1 MENSK
6 SGIIGFI
13 VIAVLVIGGAWYG
26 LMYKT
31 PAPGTVKKTQTVAV
45 CYSTFSKE
53 KFGLVDGKPVTMSFE
68 YPCGWTM
75 NTTTQGWVSV
85 TAPGGKASFSWPILD
100 IDIHDF
106 ADQGTFTTK
115 INGVD
120 YMGHRYAT
128 ATKTAEFLYVPI
140 TDGTDLNGM
149 TVMYTDEAS
158 KVEVYHLLSTMKF

>member
-13 VIAVLVIGGAWYG
+13 VIGVLVIGGAWYG

-31 PAPGTVKKTQTVAV
+31 SVPTIKKVESAAS
-45 CYSTFSKE
+45 CYSTFTKE
-53 KFGLVDGKPVTMSFE
+53 KFGLVAGKPVTMTFE
-68 YPCGWTM
+68 YPCGWSI

-85 TAPGGKASFSWPILD
+85 ADLGGKASFSWPILD

-106 ADQGTFTTK
+106 ADKGTFMTTV
-115 INGVD
+115 NGVE

-140 TDGTDLNGM
+140 TDGTEMNGM
-149 TVMYTDEAS
+149 TVMYTDETS
-158 KVEVYHLLSTMKF
+158 KAEVYHILSTMKF